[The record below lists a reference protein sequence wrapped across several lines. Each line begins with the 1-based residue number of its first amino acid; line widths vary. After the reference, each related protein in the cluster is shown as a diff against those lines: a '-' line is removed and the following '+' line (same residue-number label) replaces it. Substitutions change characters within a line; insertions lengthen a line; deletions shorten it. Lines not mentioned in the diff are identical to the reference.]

1 MTARKICYKIKI
13 AKTQEMGGETL
24 DYDLLKVKMKKNK
37 ITYES
42 MAKMLGITLNGFSN
56 KINQTNSSGFYVDE
70 ANLIRKTLNLSR
82 EETFTIFFNN

>member
-1 MTARKICYKIKI
+1 
-13 AKTQEMGGETL
+13 
-24 DYDLLKVKMKKNK
+24 MKKNK
-37 ITYES
+37 ITYKS

>member
-1 MTARKICYKIKI
+1 M
-13 AKTQEMGGETL
+13 
-24 DYDLLKVKMKKNK
+24 DYELLKVKMKKNK

-56 KINQTNSSGFYVDE
+56 KINQINSSGFYVDE
-70 ANLIRKTLNLSR
+70 ANLIRKTLNLTR

>member
-1 MTARKICYKIKI
+1 
-13 AKTQEMGGETL
+13 
-24 DYDLLKVKMKKNK
+24 MKKNK
-37 ITYES
+37 VTYEA

>member
-1 MTARKICYKIKI
+1 
-13 AKTQEMGGETL
+13 
-24 DYDLLKVKMKKNK
+24 MKKNK

>member
-1 MTARKICYKIKI
+1 M
-13 AKTQEMGGETL
+13 

-37 ITYES
+37 ITYKS

>member
-1 MTARKICYKIKI
+1 M
-13 AKTQEMGGETL
+13 

-37 ITYES
+37 VTYEA

-56 KINQTNSSGFYVDE
+56 KINQTNSSGFYVDG

-82 EETFTIFFNN
+82 EDTFTIFFNN